1 MILQARIAH
10 AIRNARRTAGF
21 MLIEVLTALVV
32 VTVGLLGLSA
42 LYIESLKLNTS
53 AIRRHTAIT
62 LAADMAERLRADR
75 LDLPGT
81 ATAAPVDWI
90 PEMVP
95 NMPEGSV
102 LHVRPVAQA
111 SADPTHGEALNRYD
125 IEVQWPESGQ
135 ALASSYSLTLYT
147 LGE

>member
-10 AIRNARRTAGF
+10 AIRSARRTAGF
-21 MLIEVLTALVV
+21 TLIEVLTALVV

-62 LAADMAERLRADR
+62 LAADMAERLRADL
-75 LDLPGT
+75 LDQT

-102 LHVRPVAQA
+102 LHVRPAAQA

>member
-10 AIRNARRTAGF
+10 AIRSARRTAGF
-21 MLIEVLTALVV
+21 TLIEVLTALVV

-53 AIRRHTAIT
+53 AIRRHAAIT

-81 ATAAPVDWI
+81 ATADAWMAAGVRRL
-90 PEMVP
+90 
-95 NMPEGSV
+95 PEGSL